1 MQIFIYMSYLLF
13 TLIINILKINIAV
26 VIYLNY
32 NRDLLAVGHTAFD
45 YIIKVNEFPHAN
57 SSTSITSMKTFYGG
71 AAANVATVA
80 SKLGLKTY
88 LVSAVGGDYL
98 DSSYEQQMEDMDI
111 DTSHRILIQEDKTPT
126 AFVFTNKEHDQ
137 ISYFYWGAA
146 THFKESK
153 PPINA
158 IGDVKA
164 VHLATGDPNFNWK
177 CGKAAHQEGKLIS
190 FDPGQDLHMYST
202 KELKGVLEICDIL
215 FGNHHEIDRILNT
228 LNLDTQELRD
238 FGPSIVVKTQGK
250 NGSVIYGPEEIQVDA
265 LLRESHDPTGAG
277 DSYRAGFL
285 KAYLEGKS
293 LEDCGKFASA
303 VASFIVEAEGCQT
316 NIPTLEM
323 VETRMAREITA

>member
-228 LNLDTQELRD
+228 LNLDIQELRD